1 MSRCRICGIFFPA
14 KPTSTHTYGKKAWI
28 YVSGTTRKKV
38 QNRQCHQTTNATPL
52 ILALAQ
58 LLSPAYVLPNQSSL
72 IPVATE
78 TSTTRA
84 SLARRGG
91 RLLNVLVGN
100 YVQGKS
106 DATLLGLLG
115 ARDMVVVPLPC
126 QPNAST
132 GPLLPVL
139 WTSPPRKH
147 SPQIPS
153 PPMLTCHC
161 RTPPWHQMTPIP
173 LSCQTCR
180 RRTPRIPCP
189 CHCRVCLV
197 GAPIKK

>member
-1 MSRCRICGIFFPA
+1 M
-14 KPTSTHTYGKKAWI
+14 
-28 YVSGTTRKKV
+28 SGTTRIKV
-38 QNRQCHQTTNATPL
+38 RNSQCHQTTNAMPL
-52 ILALAQ
+52 ILAPAQ
-58 LLSPAYVLPNQSSL
+58 LFSPAYVLPNQSSL
-72 IPVATE
+72 IPAATG

-106 DATLLGLLG
+106 DATLLGSLD
-115 ARDMVVVPLPC
+115 ARDMMVVPLPC

-132 GPLLPVL
+132 GPRLPVL
-139 WTSPPRKH
+139 WMSPPCKH

-153 PPMLTCHC
+153 PPLLACRC
-161 RTPPWHQMTPIP
+161 RTPPWHRTTPIP
-173 LSCQTCR
+173 PSRQTCR
-180 RRTPRIPCP
+180 RCTPRIPHP
-189 CHCRVCLV
+189 CHHRVCMM

>member
-1 MSRCRICGIFFPA
+1 M
-14 KPTSTHTYGKKAWI
+14 
-28 YVSGTTRKKV
+28 SGTTRKKV
-38 QNRQCHQTTNATPL
+38 RNSQCHQTTNATSL
-52 ILALAQ
+52 TLALAQ

-72 IPVATE
+72 IAAATG

-100 YVQGKS
+100 CVQEKFN
-106 DATLLGLLG
+106 ATLLGLLG
-115 ARDMVVVPLPC
+115 ARDMVVVSLPC
-126 QPNAST
+126 QLNASA
-132 GPLLPVL
+132 GPPLPL
-139 WTSPPRKH
+139 SWRSPPRKH

-153 PPMLTCHC
+153 PPMSTCHC
-161 RTPPWHQMTPIP
+161 HTPPWHRTTPIP
-173 LSCQTCR
+173 PSCQTCCR
-180 RRTPRIPCP
+180 CTPCIPRP